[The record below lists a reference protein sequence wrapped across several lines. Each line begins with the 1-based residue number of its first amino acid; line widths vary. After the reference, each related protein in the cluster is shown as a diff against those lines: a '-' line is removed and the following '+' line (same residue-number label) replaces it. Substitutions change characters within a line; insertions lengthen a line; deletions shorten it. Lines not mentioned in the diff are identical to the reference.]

1 MTRLNRNLFWANL
14 TWAAAA
20 CLAAPM
26 SAVDVQ
32 LAAVQFPD
40 NKTVDLPLAAT
51 TAWPPPSPKRRCGI
65 ATVRP
70 TSRSTTRSSR
80 RRFSSP
86 AT

>member
-40 NKTVDLPLAAT
+40 NKTVDLPMAAT
-51 TAWPPPSPKRRCGI
+51 TCVA
-65 ATVRP
+65 
-70 TSRSTTRSSR
+70 
-80 RRFSSP
+80 P
-86 AT
+86 AFAEA